1 MKREGG
7 FTLIEVILAV
17 TILSVSL
24 VMVMQL
30 FSAGLKASRA
40 SCDYT
45 RAVIYAKDI
54 MEEISGLSEHESG
67 EFEDGFRWE
76 TAVMPYEDSEG
87 MVANLVQINVIV
99 SWSDA
104 LRRDKNIEL
113 VSLKAIVDEEKL

>member
-1 MKREGG
+1 MKKKGG

-54 MEEISGLSEHESG
+54 MEEISGSPEQESG

-76 TAVMPYEDSEG
+76 TDVIPYEDSEG
-87 MVANLVQINVIV
+87 MIANLVQIKVIV
-99 SWSDA
+99 SWSDV
-104 LRRDKNIEL
+104 LRRDKTIEL
-113 VSLKAIVDEEKL
+113 VSLKAIVDEEAL